1 MNVYCGSRSSRPTSL
16 FSLGLLDGLLD
27 GLQDVRVG
35 RPCVREVSSVGVAL
49 DRLVTT
55 LMGNSG

>member
-16 FSLGLLDGLLD
+16 FSLGLLD